1 MKIIYIFLIMNEFT
15 EKDDITSVL
24 LENMEKK
31 VLSLLYF
38 TASWC
43 GPCQQIKPFLKELSE
58 SLKKSGE
65 YNIEFYMIDID
76 KNEEFCDKCNI
87 RSVPTFFIMNGKD
100 LLGNLN
106 GADKTKLSEM
116 IVTVFNDYN
125 KKLKKLDIKE

>member
-1 MKIIYIFLIMNEFT
+1 MNEFT

-38 TASWC
+38 TAKWC

-58 SLKKSGE
+58 SLKVEGK

-100 LLGNLN
+100 LLGNLS

-125 KKLKKLDIKE
+125 KKLKMKDIKE

>member
-1 MKIIYIFLIMNEFT
+1 MNEFT
-15 EKDDITSVL
+15 EADDITNVL

-43 GPCQQIKPFLKELSE
+43 GPCQTIKPFLKELS
-58 SLKKSGE
+58 STLKTDGK

-76 KNEEFCDKCNI
+76 NNEEFCNKCNI

-100 LLGNLN
+100 LLGSLN
-106 GADKTKLSEM
+106 GSDKTKLSEM
-116 IVTVFNDYN
+116 IVSVFNNYN
-125 KKLKKLDIKE
+125 KKLKSIEMKNKDIKE

>member
-1 MKIIYIFLIMNEFT
+1 MNEFT

-58 SLKKSGE
+58 SLKVEGK

-100 LLGNLN
+100 LLGNLS

-116 IVTVFNDYN
+116 IVSVFNNYN
-125 KKLKKLDIKE
+125 KKLKKLEMKDIKDIKE

>member
-1 MKIIYIFLIMNEFT
+1 MIEFT
-15 EKDDITSVL
+15 ENDDITSVL
-24 LENMEKK
+24 LDNMNKK

-43 GPCQQIKPFLKELSE
+43 GPCQKIKPFLKELSE
-58 SLKKSGE
+58 SLKMSGE
-65 YNIEFYMIDID
+65 YNIEFYMIDIN

-100 LLGNLN
+100 LLGSLS

-116 IVTVFNDYN
+116 IVNVFNEYN
-125 KKLKKLDIKE
+125 KKLKIKEMKNKDIKE

>member
-1 MKIIYIFLIMNEFT
+1 MNEFT

-43 GPCQQIKPFLKELSE
+43 GPCQKIKPFLKELSE
-58 SLKKSGE
+58 SLKVEGK

-76 KNEEFCDKCNI
+76 KNEEFSDKCNI

>member
-1 MKIIYIFLIMNEFT
+1 MNEFT
-15 EKDDITSVL
+15 EDDDITSVL

-43 GPCQQIKPFLKELSE
+43 GPCQKIKPFLKELSE
-58 SLKKSGE
+58 SLKVEGK

-76 KNEEFCDKCNI
+76 KNEEFCHKCNI

>member
-1 MKIIYIFLIMNEFT
+1 MIEFT
-15 EKDDITSVL
+15 ENDDITSVL
-24 LENMEKK
+24 LDNMNKK

-43 GPCQQIKPFLKELSE
+43 GPCQKIKPFLKELSE
-58 SLKKSGE
+58 SLKTSGE
-65 YNIEFYMIDID
+65 YNIEFYMIDIN

-100 LLGNLN
+100 LLGSLS

-116 IVTVFNDYN
+116 IVNVFNEYN
-125 KKLKKLDIKE
+125 KKLKIKEMKNKDIKE

>member
-1 MKIIYIFLIMNEFT
+1 MNEFT

-76 KNEEFCDKCNI
+76 KNEEFSDKCNI